1 VQYAY
6 KVSDTRG
13 RVRTGRLEADSREQ
27 LIARLKCQ
35 GQFPLEVKA
44 EGKLAV
50 AARKRVKGKGLKR
63 QERLAFTQQLAG
75 LLAAG
80 ISIERAL
87 NIMGRLANNPRVTA
101 LLHQLK
107 QALQEGHSFT
117 AALEM
122 YPQHFPSLYLSMARA
137 GETGGI
143 LARVLKRLAQY
154 QEEELALRR
163 FVVSSLTYPTLIAVA
178 SLVAMFYF
186 VGDVIPKFQGIL
198 AGLGQELP
206 LITQIVLAV
215 GTGFRNYW
223 WALGGVVGLALL
235 GLLRHVATPAGRFQ
249 LDGIKLKLP
258 LLGDLLQKVA
268 VSKMA
273 MALSLLTNSGVPLL
287 IGLNI
292 TSEIVGNTVLA
303 KALREAER
311 EVKTGNT
318 LVSSLHGQKVFPVM
332 AVEMIGV
339 GEESG
344 NINEMLEQV
353 AKTYDN
359 EVRNSLGVAMALFE
373 PLLILIMVGII
384 GILAVAV
391 LLPLV
396 NLNSQL

>member
-1 VQYAY
+1 MQYAY

-27 LIARLKCQ
+27 LIARLKGQ
-35 GQFPLEVKA
+35 GQYPLEVKA
-44 EGKLAV
+44 EGNLEV
-50 AARKRVKGKGLKR
+50 SARRRVQGQGLKQ
-63 QERLAFTQQLAG
+63 QERLGFTQQLAG

-87 NIMGRLANNPRVTA
+87 NIMSRLANNSRVTM
-101 LLHQLK
+101 LIQQLK

-117 AALEM
+117 AALEK
-122 YPQHFPSLYLSMARA
+122 YPQYFPSLYTSMARA
-137 GETGGI
+137 GEAGGI
-143 LARVLKRLAQY
+143 LAPVLKRLAQY

-163 FVVSSLTYPTLIAVA
+163 FVVSSLTYPALIAAA
-178 SLVAMFYF
+178 SLVAVFYF

-198 AGLGQELP
+198 AGMGQELP
-206 LITQIVLAV
+206 LITQIVLTL

-223 WALGGVVGLALL
+223 WVLGGLVGLPLL
-235 GLLRHVATPAGRFQ
+235 WLLRYLATPAGRFR
-249 LDGIKLKLP
+249 LDGLKLKLP

-268 VSKMA
+268 ISKMA
-273 MALSLLTNSGVPLL
+273 MALSLLTKSGVPLL
-287 IGLNI
+287 TGLKI

-311 EVKTGNT
+311 EVKAGNT

-353 AKTYDN
+353 AKTYDD
-359 EVRNSLGVAMALFE
+359 EVKNSLGVAMALFE
-373 PLLILIMVGII
+373 PLLILTMVVII

-396 NLNSQL
+396 NLNAQF